1 MKIPGLKII
10 GILAMKELRDGL
22 RNRWIA
28 AAIIV
33 LGTLALVLSLLGSA
47 PTGSIK
53 ASAMDITV
61 ISLASLSV
69 YLIPLIALMLSFDAL
84 VGEFERGTMML
95 LLTYPVKR
103 WQVIMGKFTG
113 HVLILFIAIF
123 AGYGGAMLILA
134 FASEG
139 SFAANLEGWQA
150 YVSMMTSSLALG
162 AIFIAL
168 GYLISVLVKE
178 RATAAGAA
186 IGLWLVFVVLYDLLL
201 FGALIMDKN
210 QVISQQLLSMLML
223 ISPTDTYRILNLS
236 MFEGVS
242 QAAGI
247 AGVASKAGL
256 SNGLLISVM
265 LLWIAAPLAATL
277 LFFQK
282 REL

>member
-1 MKIPGLKII
+1 MNLLWV
-10 GILAMKELRDGL
+10 LAMKELRDGL

-33 LGTLALVLSLLGSA
+33 LGALALALSLLGSA
-47 PTGSIK
+47 PTGSVK
-53 ASAMDITV
+53 VSAMDISV

-69 YLIPLIALMLSFDAL
+69 YLIPLIALMLSFDAM

-95 LLTYPVKR
+95 LLTYPVTR
-103 WQVIMGKFTG
+103 WQVITGKFLG

-123 AGYGGAMLILA
+123 SGYGGAMLIMTLITGA
-134 FASEG
+134 G
-139 SFAANLEGWQA
+139 MDGWQA
-150 YVSMMTSSLALG
+150 YVSMMINSLVLG

-168 GYLISVLVKE
+168 GYLLSVLVKE

-186 IGLWLVFVVLYDLLL
+186 IGLWLIFVVLYDLLL
-201 FGALIMDKN
+201 FGVLLMDDE
-210 QVISQQLLSMLML
+210 QVISQQLFSMLML

-236 MFEGVS
+236 MFDGVS

-247 AGVASKAGL
+247 AGVASESGM
-256 SNGLLISVM
+256 SSSLLISVM
-265 LLWIAAPLAATL
+265 LLWVVTPLAATL
-277 LFFQK
+277 LVFQK